1 MKREYK
7 ATCPHCGTRVYLEL
21 YGNGYQEQGN
31 CQKGGYNVV
40 SDYCPSCDGFIVIVE
55 HGTRFESSQYTDEA
69 YDIDLSEVI
78 FPKFS
83 SGRILDNAIPTR
95 YADNFREAEQV
106 LNISPK
112 ASATISRYILQM
124 VLHEELH
131 ITKRNLEEEIRELEA
146 LQMVSS
152 KLVKMLQIF
161 RKVANFGA
169 HPKKNTNSGEIV
181 EVEEGEAEIMLDL
194 LDELFDCLFVK
205 PKQQE
210 EFLIDIK
217 EKYGIE
223 V

>member
-1 MKREYK
+1 M
-7 ATCPHCGTRVYLEL
+7 
-21 YGNGYQEQGN
+21 
-31 CQKGGYNVV
+31 
-40 SDYCPSCDGFIVIVE
+40 
-55 HGTRFESSQYTDEA
+55 
-69 YDIDLSEVI
+69 
-78 FPKFS
+78 
-83 SGRILDNAIPTR
+83 
-95 YADNFREAEQV
+95 

-152 KLVKMLQIF
+152 KLVKMLQVF